1 MSGDFAQEKSFELSA
16 FEGQNNFVDATKI
29 KPTEFVSLKNVSTTT
44 GSLLV
49 NPIPSS
55 QAVPIP
61 YKVDGGYDDYT
72 TGSWTTKAVTNS
84 KEIACE
90 VTADSNISAGE
101 PISLLLLLH
110 ATVAGSYQVSLRSKL
125 AGGPSTE
132 ICSGY
137 VKETYNISATAN
149 RTWVSLVVSPNTT
162 ITQGTAFY
170 ITFTPLTGTIYLT
183 LYGSSYGTFYVLD
196 GTWQDFKTYYT
207 TTTYPSFIFVRSKL
221 GTDTGPKFLKA
232 ISLQENE
239 YNALSVSF
247 ATGTEYRRFTVAD
260 YFGGEGIGSLRYCI
274 AYLPDEP
281 TYKYAVITGGL
292 ISQPFEGSSPTTM
305 YIIPKI
311 NIIMNDG
318 IMAATCPGAHY
329 CIPITF
335 ANNSDINYYD
345 VCTFGHYIVLL
356 TGGIYSGAGENAYW
370 VPTNSRGVNSF
381 TTAPTRP
388 MKCLTYKSYLVFV
401 CGYASGV
408 FSPNVIF
415 YSASGSLDSFNTAAQ
430 VEYITYGARLLCGKV
445 INDKLYLFATDGIYE
460 YSGVPGDAWCR
471 RISGLKLLSANSIV
485 EIEDGIVGIFTS
497 GIYRFDS
504 TLTYMEELTGTY
516 KSFLPNLYDKYIYM
530 GYDSEHKEIV
540 IQLSN
545 AQTALIIYNIQTDRW
560 SKFYTT
566 YKPLLGTIYYGAYQK
581 VYVYD
586 STLAGGI
593 YKEGTSYEPF
603 EIESGYIDPDPF
615 YQEKLYTQIVI
626 EATAT
631 TASVTA
637 DLVITY
643 NNGSSDTFSAVS
655 FTKVGSENYVYII
668 KPMNRAA
675 KSFKYKITTGGPN
688 TEQIKIHR
696 IVVFYSVGL
705 LKG

>member
-72 TGSWTTKAVTNS
+72 TDTWTGKEVTNN
-84 KEIACE
+84 KPIACE
-90 VTADSNISAGE
+90 VVAPTNIAPGE

-110 ATVAGSYQVSLRSKL
+110 SSTGGTYGVTLRGKDSGVPSGSL
-125 AGGPSTE
+125 
-132 ICSGY
+132 CSSY
-137 VKETYNISATAN
+137 AAEVYNISAGTD
-149 RTWVSLVVSPNTT
+149 RVWVSLVISPNTT
-162 ITQGTAFY
+162 IVQGTSFY
-170 ITFTPLTGTIYLT
+170 ILFTPLTGNIHLT
-183 LYGSSYGTFYVLD
+183 LNSVSYGTFLVYDVI
-196 GTWQDFKTYYT
+196 WQDFKTYYST
-207 TTTYPSFIFVRSKL
+207 ATYPSFIFAMSKL
-221 GTDTGPKFLKA
+221 GTGTGPKFVKPL
-232 ISLQENE
+232 SLEENE
-239 YNALSVSF
+239 YNALSVTF
-247 ATGTEYRRFTVAD
+247 DRGTEHRKFTVAD
-260 YFGGEGIGSLRYCI
+260 DYSSEGIDALRYCM

-281 TYKYAVITGGL
+281 NYKYAIITSGL
-292 ISQPFEGSSPTTM
+292 IGQPFEGSSPTTM
-305 YIIPKI
+305 YIIPKT
-311 NIIMNDG
+311 NLIMNDG
-318 IMAATCPGAHY
+318 IVAATCPGARY

-335 ANNSDINYYD
+335 ANNSDTNYYD
-345 VCTFGHYIVLL
+345 SCVFGHHIVLL
-356 TGGIYSGAGENAYW
+356 TGGSYSGIGANAYW
-370 VPTNSRGVNSF
+370 VPTNDKGVNSF
-381 TTAPTRP
+381 LTAPPRA
-388 MKCLTYKSYLVFV
+388 MRCITYKSFLIFM
-401 CGYASGV
+401 CGYVSGV
-408 FSPNVIF
+408 FYPNTIY
-415 YSASGSLDSFNTAAQ
+415 YSSSGALDDFDTGVQ

-471 RISGLKLLSANSIV
+471 KISVLKLLSANSIV
-485 EIEDGIVGIFTS
+485 EIEDGIIGIFTS

-593 YKEGTSYEPF
+593 YKEGTSYGTF

-643 NNGSSDTFSAVS
+643 NNGSSDTFSDMS
-655 FTKVGSENYVYII
+655 FRKVGSENYVCII

-675 KSFKYKITTGGPN
+675 KSFKYKITTGGAN